1 MCLQNEKEMTYYN
14 CLFFSP
20 RIWGE
25 VCRKSFRRSSFNRKF
40 AETFFGLPE
49 LDMDSIIYGFGNEPE
64 MVKKKLELWL
74 GKAPRS
80 NDILEIWQA
89 FNEIDRLYE
98 YIDVCFSS
106 NDAQLAQY
114 RNGKVTAAMLSNWL
128 DGVRITAER
137 TKELCLELDQTLGQ
151 YYPQVQ
157 LGEFKRQRF
166 ESMLENNA
174 RWGKILAEA
183 AQNPHL

>member
-1 MCLQNEKEMTYYN
+1 MS
-14 CLFFSP
+14 FFSP

-49 LDMDSIIYGFGNEPE
+49 LDLDSIVCGFGNEPE
-64 MVKKKLELWL
+64 LVGQKLELWL
-74 GKAPRS
+74 GKASR
-80 NDILEIWQA
+80 NGDILEIWHA
-89 FNEIDRLYE
+89 FNAIDVLYW
-98 YIDVCFSS
+98 YIDECFSS
-106 NDAQLAQY
+106 NDALLAQY
-114 RNGKVTAAMLSNWL
+114 RTGKVTAAMLSNWQ
-128 DGVRITAER
+128 DGVRITRER
-137 TKELCLELDQTLGQ
+137 TEELCLKLDQTLGK

-157 LGEFKRQRF
+157 LDEFKRERF

-183 AQNPHL
+183 AENPHL